1 MSNENKDHIDLE
13 MKVAII
19 SYIENGKKNNASSEM
34 SVT

>member
-19 SYIENGKKNNASSEM
+19 SYIENGKKKTM
-34 SVT
+34 HLVRCL